1 MKKKKILGKRT
12 DGEDRQKFGGKQIKI
27 IIVGKRGKTWKLTT
41 KSWAAPPP
49 PPNTAHASAMGEK
62 ELNLK
67 SPLLPMS

>member
-41 KSWAAPPP
+41 KSWAGPPP
-49 PPNTAHASAMGEK
+49 LPILHTPVRWERK
-62 ELNLK
+62 NLT
-67 SPLLPMS
+67 